1 MDLSTVCYT
10 KADTIIY
17 FYTAEVDR
25 MPSDAE
31 IVKETLEQ
39 FKKIQRY
46 MILTREEKVSK
57 TYSELKDA
65 YISLK
70 AVLNVIDVNLTD
82 IDKIKE

>member
-39 FKKIQRY
+39 FKKY
-46 MILTREEKVSK
+46 
-57 TYSELKDA
+57 
-65 YISLK
+65 
-70 AVLNVIDVNLTD
+70 ND
-82 IDKIKE
+82 I